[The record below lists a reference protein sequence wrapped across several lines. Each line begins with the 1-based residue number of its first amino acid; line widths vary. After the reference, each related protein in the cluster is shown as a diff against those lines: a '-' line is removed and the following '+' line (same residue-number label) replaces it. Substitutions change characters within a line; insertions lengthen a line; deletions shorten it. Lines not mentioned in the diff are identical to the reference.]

1 MDLLTTH
8 STMTLKDKQSHKFYN
23 CGMIMAI
30 MIIFIFKREEGSL
43 FDAKDA
49 IRIRG
54 CLNFTQE
61 ILKSESF
68 FVSAREAEHL
78 RAT

>member
-1 MDLLTTH
+1 
-8 STMTLKDKQSHKFYN
+8 
-23 CGMIMAI
+23 MIMAI